1 METLAACFERE
12 RRSER
17 PALEDATGR
26 TYDAHWLRTSAWK
39 AGNFL
44 RHTGVRR
51 GVTVGVVGS
60 GPLAL
65 LSFFGTALL
74 ESRTR
79 FDPPHDLGG
88 SEDLRTL
95 VAPVSNLGEY
105 ALPEGA
111 QRVGYGERPDDPG
124 VRHLESGLWSENPSF
139 PPLEVD
145 PETPLLVDGRREYSH
160 RSVLEAATDVV
171 DEWGLE
177 TGDRVALRAPL
188 SDPRAVVGGVVA
200 PLLVDAVT
208 VLSDPDSDSNSEP
221 PVDDVGADVD
231 FVVTTEDDRS
241 RTASPE
247 QSLSAIQLE

>member
-1 METLAACFERE
+1 METLAACFERD

-26 TYDAHWLRTSAWK
+26 TYDAHWLRTSSWK

-65 LSFFGTALL
+65 LSFFGAALL
-74 ESRTR
+74 ESRTM

-88 SEDLRTL
+88 SENLRTL
-95 VAPVSNLGEY
+95 VAPVRHLGEY
-105 ALPEGA
+105 DLPESA
-111 QRVGYGERPDDPG
+111 QRVGYGSSPDDPG
-124 VRHLESGLWSENPSF
+124 IRHLESGLWSENPSF
-139 PPLEVD
+139 PPLEID

-160 RSVLEAATDVV
+160 RTVLEAAHDVI
-171 DEWGLE
+171 DEWELE
-177 TGDRVALRAPL
+177 TGDRVALQAPL
-188 SDPRAVVGGVVA
+188 SDPRTVVGGVVA

-208 VLSDPDSDSNSEP
+208 VLSDSVSDSVSKP
-221 PVDDVGADVD
+221 PTDDVYADVD
-231 FVVTTEDDRS
+231 FVVTTEGEPS
-241 RTASPE
+241 HTAVPVLP
-247 QSLSAIQLE
+247 LSAIQLE

>member
-1 METLAACFERE
+1 MFRTRTTERAA
-12 RRSER
+12 
-17 PALEDATGR
+17 ALEDATGR

-95 VAPVSNLGEY
+95 VAPVSDLGEY

-139 PPLEVD
+139 PPLEID
-145 PETPLLVDGRREYSH
+145 PGTPLLVDGRRRYSH
-160 RSVLEAATDVV
+160 LTVLETATDVV

-208 VLSDPDSDSNSEP
+208 VLSDSDSDSDSEP
-221 PVDDVGADVD
+221 PVDDVDTDVD

-241 RTASPE
+241 RTAGPVR
-247 QSLSAIQLE
+247 SLSAIQLE